1 MMKTRSPKVQKANNK
16 SFEILELY
24 EDEVLIFHNNS
35 NRKQTNTISRWIKTP
50 ELAGRAR

>member
-1 MMKTRSPKVQKANNK
+1 MKTRSPKVQKANNK

-35 NRKQTNTISRWIKTP
+35 NRKQTNTISRWIKPP